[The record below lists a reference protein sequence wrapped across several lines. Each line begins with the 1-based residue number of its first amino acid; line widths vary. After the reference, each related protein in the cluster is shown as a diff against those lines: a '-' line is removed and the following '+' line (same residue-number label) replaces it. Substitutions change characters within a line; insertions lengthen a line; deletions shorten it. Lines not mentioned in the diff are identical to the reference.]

1 MIPPCHALLV
11 QYPRILPCCTLPTQ
25 DSNLPIPCSRLIPP
39 CHVCPLPTPSLCHV
53 PPLQRQ
59 AEDVVT
65 VASKFK
71 QRYECRLPPAAI
83 RRQPNPEEEAQLY
96 NGSGVAELLRPMGAA
111 PCLVKTKDWWTYE
124 FCYGKHIQQ
133 YHMEESEIKGD
144 ILFLG
149 YYQSAFDWDDET
161 AKASKQHRLKRYH
174 SQSYVNGSRC
184 DLTGRAREAEVR
196 FLCEEGAGDYIARV
210 DEPQSCSYV
219 LTVHT
224 TRICHHP
231 FLRPPAGAAPQPI
244 LCQPALSPAQYVE
257 YVRAQVSDT
266 KRKVEEIS
274 EELKTLDTRLW
285 SERDAETPA
294 QPPEGTPVAH
304 GEAVPG
310 DEPDPAKEAA
320 FWERVREVTEKAGS
334 QQDSTRAEDPS
345 PKATSGQAADTR
357 KKIHFKVIR
366 SPGDLL
372 QFIEELKES
381 TKKAKEKAS
390 EEEEEAAAVVK
401 APPDPPVPEEP
412 PAGERERLEEE
423 EEDEEEDG
431 DLLGG
436 FEKELEAVL
445 LPREQMAQLKEE
457 VKTEMEKEFDNIINE
472 VEDELE
478 TEGLKGEFDRNQAS
492 KSLAS
497 TLNRLMDKLDG
508 GGPSPGGE
516 KEEEEGTGRKAS
528 PSPPADGRV
537 RVRVSRIGPSNTHQR
552 DPPRREMARDN
563 PQLHHIESEVRE
575 LLAKEGLRAEGEDA
589 GEARALYERVRILC
603 WVMTGP
609 GTLETKAR
617 HVRATWARHC
627 NVALFMS
634 SEPDERFPAIGLPV
648 REGRHQLY
656 WKTIRAFQYVYRH
669 HLDRAD
675 WFLKADD
682 DTFVVVANL
691 RWLLAGHP
699 PDRPIY
705 FGKRFKPFAKQG
717 YMSGGAGYVLSKEAL
732 RRFVTAFASG
742 TCTHTSAVEDLAM
755 GQCLEKVGV
764 EAGDSRDTWGR
775 ETFHPFPPESHLT
788 DKFSQSF
795 WYRSYCYY
803 PIVES
808 IKNTNRGAAVAGDAG
823 AEPGPTGTRS
833 PG

>member
-1 MIPPCHALLV
+1 
-11 QYPRILPCCTLPTQ
+11 
-25 DSNLPIPCSRLIPP
+25 
-39 CHVCPLPTPSLCHV
+39 
-53 PPLQRQ
+53 QRQ

-71 QRYECRLPPAAI
+71 QRYECRLPPAAV
-83 RRQPNPEEEAQLY
+83 RHQPDPEEEAQLY
-96 NGSGVAELLRPMGAA
+96 NGSGVAELLRPMAAA

-133 YHMEESEIKGD
+133 YHVEESEIKGD
-144 ILFLG
+144 VLFLG
-149 YYQSAFDWDDET
+149 YYQSAFDWDDEM

-285 SERDAETPA
+285 SETEAETPT
-294 QPPEGTPVAH
+294 QPSEGAPA
-304 GEAVPG
+304 ARG
-310 DEPDPAKEAA
+310 DGKEAA
-320 FWERVREVTEKAGS
+320 FWDRMREVTAREGG
-334 QQDSTRAEDPS
+334 QQDSTKVEEPT
-345 PKATSGQAADTR
+345 PKAAGSQATDLR
-357 KKIHFKVIR
+357 KKIRFKVIR

-381 TKKAKEKAS
+381 SKKAKEKPS
-390 EEEEEAAAVVK
+390 EDEEEEEATTAAVK
-401 APPDPPVPEEP
+401 APPDPPIAEEP
-412 PAGERERLEEE
+412 PAAEKERPEEE

-478 TEGLKGEFDRNQAS
+478 TEGLKGEFDRNRAS

-497 TLNRLMDKLDG
+497 TLNRLMDRLDG
-508 GGPSPGGE
+508 GSPSPRKGN
-516 KEEEEGTGRKAS
+516 KEEEDEEVARRKSS
-528 PSPPADGRV
+528 PSPPGDGRV
-537 RVRVSRIGPSNTHQR
+537 RVRVSRIGASGQR
-552 DPPRREMARDN
+552 QPEPPQREMGRDN
-563 PQLHHIESEVRE
+563 PQLQHIESEVRE
-575 LLAKEGLRAEGEDA
+575 LLAKEGLRAEGKIEIKIMTAGGGDED
-589 GEARALYERVRILC
+589 EARWLSEEDTKNLKEIFFNILIQGTEE
-603 WVMTGP
+603 VQKEQRRQQ
-609 GTLETKAR
+609 TLED
-617 HVRATWARHC
+617 
-627 NVALFMS
+627 N
-634 SEPDERFPAIGLPV
+634 
-648 REGRHQLY
+648 Y
-656 WKTIRAFQYVYRH
+656 
-669 HLDRAD
+669 
-675 WFLKADD
+675 
-682 DTFVVVANL
+682 
-691 RWLLAGHP
+691 
-699 PDRPIY
+699 
-705 FGKRFKPFAKQG
+705 
-717 YMSGGAGYVLSKEAL
+717 
-732 RRFVTAFASG
+732 RFV
-742 TCTHTSAVEDLAM
+742 
-755 GQCLEKVGV
+755 
-764 EAGDSRDTWGR
+764 WG
-775 ETFHPFPPESHLT
+775 
-788 DKFSQSF
+788 
-795 WYRSYCYY
+795 
-803 PIVES
+803 
-808 IKNTNRGAAVAGDAG
+808 
-823 AEPGPTGTRS
+823 
-833 PG
+833 

>member
-1 MIPPCHALLV
+1 
-11 QYPRILPCCTLPTQ
+11 
-25 DSNLPIPCSRLIPP
+25 
-39 CHVCPLPTPSLCHV
+39 
-53 PPLQRQ
+53 
-59 AEDVVT
+59 
-65 VASKFK
+65 
-71 QRYECRLPPAAI
+71 
-83 RRQPNPEEEAQLY
+83 
-96 NGSGVAELLRPMGAA
+96 
-111 PCLVKTKDWWTYE
+111 PCLYQTKDWWTYE

-133 YHMEESEIKGD
+133 YHVEESEIKGD
-144 ILFLG
+144 VLFLG

-285 SERDAETPA
+285 SERDAETPV
-294 QPPEGTPVAH
+294 QPPEGA
-304 GEAVPG
+304 
-310 DEPDPAKEAA
+310 
-320 FWERVREVTEKAGS
+320 AGS
-334 QQDSTRAEDPS
+334 RAAGESPEGWPAAATPCPPACAAGLRCPHPS
-345 PKATSGQAADTR
+345 RLSLGGCLVDMR

-390 EEEEEAAAVVK
+390 EEEEEAAAAAK
-401 APPDPPVPEEP
+401 APPDPPIPEEP
-412 PAGERERLEEE
+412 RAGERERQEEE
-423 EEDEEEDG
+423 EDDEEEDG

-457 VKTEMEKEFDNIINE
+457 VKTEMEKEFDNIISE
-472 VEDELE
+472 VGDHAGDPLAGLGTPLDPPCHLQVEDELE

-508 GGPSPGGE
+508 GGPGPGGE
-516 KEEEEGTGRKAS
+516 KEEEEGAGEKAS
-528 PSPPADGRV
+528 PDPLADGRV
-537 RVRVSRIGPSNTHQR
+537 RVRVSRIGPGSAQQR
-552 DPPRREMARDN
+552 EPPRQEMGRDN

-575 LLAKEGLRAEGEDA
+575 LLAKEGLRAEGKIEIKI
-589 GEARALYERVRILC
+589 V
-603 WVMTGP
+603 T
-609 GTLETKAR
+609 T
-617 HVRATWARHC
+617 
-627 NVALFMS
+627 
-634 SEPDERFPAIGLPV
+634 
-648 REGRHQLY
+648 
-656 WKTIRAFQYVYRH
+656 
-669 HLDRAD
+669 
-675 WFLKADD
+675 
-682 DTFVVVANL
+682 
-691 RWLLAGHP
+691 
-699 PDRPIY
+699 
-705 FGKRFKPFAKQG
+705 
-717 YMSGGAGYVLSKEAL
+717 GAGDEDDAHWLSEEDTKSLKEIFFNILVSGTEEAQKERRRQQAL
-732 RRFVTAFASG
+732 EDNYRFVWG
-742 TCTHTSAVEDLAM
+742 GRDEP
-755 GQCLEKVGV
+755 QPP
-764 EAGDSRDTWGR
+764 GDSEDPD
-775 ETFHPFPPESHLT
+775 F
-788 DKFSQSF
+788 
-795 WYRSYCYY
+795 
-803 PIVES
+803 
-808 IKNTNRGAAVAGDAG
+808 
-823 AEPGPTGTRS
+823 
-833 PG
+833 

>member
-1 MIPPCHALLV
+1 MAARRGPGPGPGPALLV
-11 QYPRILPCCTLPTQ
+11 VVLALAVLGPGR
-25 DSNLPIPCSRLIPP
+25 
-39 CHVCPLPTPSLCHV
+39 PLPAARAALNLQELSELKYGLEILAEPVLAG
-53 PPLQRQ
+53 QRQ

-71 QRYECRLPPAAI
+71 QRYECRLPPAAV
-83 RRQPNPEEEAQLY
+83 RRQPDPEEEAQLY
-96 NGSGVAELLRPMGAA
+96 NGSGVTELLRPMAAA

-133 YHMEESEIKGD
+133 YHVEESEIKGD
-144 ILFLG
+144 VLFLG

-231 FLRPPAGAAPQPI
+231 FLRPPASATPQPI
-244 LCQPALSPAQYVE
+244 RCQPALSPAQYVQ

-285 SERDAETPA
+285 SERDTETPP
-294 QPPEGTPVAH
+294 QPPEGAPAAH
-304 GEAVPG
+304 GTRG
-310 DEPDPAKEAA
+310 DEPDPAKDAA
-320 FWERVREVTEKAGS
+320 SQERVHEVTDKTGG
-334 QQDSTRAEDPS
+334 QQDSASAQEPS
-345 PKATSGQAADTR
+345 PKAAGGQAADLR

-381 TKKAKEKAS
+381 TKKAKEKVS
-390 EEEEEAAAVVK
+390 EEEEEAAAK
-401 APPDPPVPEEP
+401 APADPPVPEEP
-412 PAGERERLEEE
+412 PAGERERPEEE

-478 TEGLKGEFDRNQAS
+478 TEGLKGEFDRNRAS

-508 GGPSPGGE
+508 GDPSPGGE
-516 KEEEEGTGRKAS
+516 KEEEEGAGRKGS

-537 RVRVSRIGPSNTHQR
+537 RVRVSRMGPGSGRQR
-552 DPPRREMARDN
+552 DPPRQEMGRDN
-563 PQLHHIESEVRE
+563 PQLQHMESEVRE
-575 LLAKEGLRAEGEDA
+575 LLAKEGLRAEGKIEIKIVTTGGGDEDE
-589 GEARALYERVRILC
+589 GHWLSEEDTRNLKEIFFNILIQGTEEAQKERRRQQALEDNY
-603 WVMTGP
+603 
-609 GTLETKAR
+609 
-617 HVRATWARHC
+617 
-627 NVALFMS
+627 
-634 SEPDERFPAIGLPV
+634 
-648 REGRHQLY
+648 
-656 WKTIRAFQYVYRH
+656 
-669 HLDRAD
+669 
-675 WFLKADD
+675 
-682 DTFVVVANL
+682 
-691 RWLLAGHP
+691 
-699 PDRPIY
+699 
-705 FGKRFKPFAKQG
+705 
-717 YMSGGAGYVLSKEAL
+717 
-732 RRFVTAFASG
+732 RFVWG
-742 TCTHTSAVEDLAM
+742 GREDPPPP
-755 GQCLEKVGV
+755 
-764 EAGDSRDTWGR
+764 GDSEDPD
-775 ETFHPFPPESHLT
+775 F
-788 DKFSQSF
+788 
-795 WYRSYCYY
+795 
-803 PIVES
+803 
-808 IKNTNRGAAVAGDAG
+808 
-823 AEPGPTGTRS
+823 
-833 PG
+833 

>member
-1 MIPPCHALLV
+1 MAVRLGPVPVPVPVPVLLALLALLGPLRGARAALNL
-11 QYPRILPCCTLPTQ
+11 QELSELKYGLEILAEPVLAG
-25 DSNLPIPCSRLIPP
+25 
-39 CHVCPLPTPSLCHV
+39 
-53 PPLQRQ
+53 QRQ
-59 AEDVVT
+59 TEGVVT

-71 QRYECRLPPAAI
+71 QRYECRLPPAAV
-83 RRQPNPEEEAQLY
+83 RRQPDPEEEAQLY
-96 NGSGVAELLRPMGAA
+96 NGSGVAELLRPMAAA

-133 YHMEESEIKGD
+133 YHVEESEIKGD
-144 ILFLG
+144 VLFLG

-184 DLTGRAREAEVR
+184 DLTGQAREAEVR
-196 FLCEEGAGDYIARV
+196 FLCEEGAVDYIARV

-285 SERDAETPA
+285 SERDAEAPA
-294 QPPEGTPVAH
+294 QPPAGTPAAR
-304 GEAVPG
+304 GDAAPG
-310 DEPDPAKEAA
+310 DELDPAKEAA
-320 FWERVREVTEKAGS
+320 FWDRAREVTVKAGG
-334 QQDSTRAEDPS
+334 QQDSARAEELS
-345 PKATSGQAADTR
+345 PKAAGSRAADTR

-381 TKKAKEKAS
+381 TKKAKEKVS
-390 EEEEEAAAVVK
+390 EEEEEDTAAK
-401 APPDPPVPEEP
+401 APPEPPVPEEP

-508 GGPSPGGE
+508 GGPGPGVE
-516 KEEEEGTGRKAS
+516 KEEEEGAGRKVT
-528 PSPPADGRV
+528 PSPPAADGRV
-537 RVRVSRIGPSNTHQR
+537 RVRVSRIGPGSARQR
-552 DPPRREMARDN
+552 DPPPQEMGQDN
-563 PQLHHIESEVRE
+563 PQLQHIESEVRE
-575 LLAKEGLRAEGEDA
+575 LLAKEGLRAEGKIEIKIVTTGGGDEDDA
-589 GEARALYERVRILC
+589 HWLSEEDTKNLKEIFFNILIQGTEEAQKERRRQQALEDNY
-603 WVMTGP
+603 
-609 GTLETKAR
+609 
-617 HVRATWARHC
+617 
-627 NVALFMS
+627 
-634 SEPDERFPAIGLPV
+634 
-648 REGRHQLY
+648 
-656 WKTIRAFQYVYRH
+656 
-669 HLDRAD
+669 
-675 WFLKADD
+675 
-682 DTFVVVANL
+682 
-691 RWLLAGHP
+691 
-699 PDRPIY
+699 
-705 FGKRFKPFAKQG
+705 
-717 YMSGGAGYVLSKEAL
+717 
-732 RRFVTAFASG
+732 RFVWG
-742 TCTHTSAVEDLAM
+742 GRD
-755 GQCLEKVGV
+755 QPQPP
-764 EAGDSRDTWGR
+764 GDSEDPD
-775 ETFHPFPPESHLT
+775 F
-788 DKFSQSF
+788 
-795 WYRSYCYY
+795 
-803 PIVES
+803 
-808 IKNTNRGAAVAGDAG
+808 
-823 AEPGPTGTRS
+823 
-833 PG
+833 

>member
-1 MIPPCHALLV
+1 MPLALLAT
-11 QYPRILPCCTLPTQ
+11 R
-25 DSNLPIPCSRLIPP
+25 
-39 CHVCPLPTPSLCHV
+39 
-53 PPLQRQ
+53 RQ
-59 AEDVVT
+59 TEDVVT

-83 RRQPNPEEEAQLY
+83 RRQPDPEEEAQLY

-133 YHMEESEIKGD
+133 YHVEESEIKGD
-144 ILFLG
+144 VLFLG

-219 LTVHT
+219 LTIHT

-285 SERDAETPA
+285 SERDAETLA
-294 QPPEGTPVAH
+294 QPPEGVPAAR
-304 GEAVPG
+304 GDAAPG

-320 FWERVREVTEKAGS
+320 FWERVREVTGKAGG
-334 QQDSTRAEDPS
+334 QQDSARAEEPS
-345 PKATSGQAADTR
+345 PKAAGGRAADTR

-366 SPGDLL
+366 SPEDLL

-390 EEEEEAAAVVK
+390 EEEEEAAAK
-401 APPDPPVPEEP
+401 APPDPPVPEEL
-412 PAGERERLEEE
+412 PAGERERPEEE
-423 EEDEEEDG
+423 EEEEEEDG

-508 GGPSPGGE
+508 PGGE
-516 KEEEEGTGRKAS
+516 KEEEEGAGRKAS
-528 PSPPADGRV
+528 PDPPADGRV
-537 RVRVSRIGPSNTHQR
+537 RVRVSRIGPGSGRQR
-552 DPPRREMARDN
+552 EPPRREMGREN

-575 LLAKEGLRAEGEDA
+575 LLAKEGLRAEVSPPSMPVVSPFVA
-589 GEARALYERVRILC
+589 VVTFPRV
-603 WVMTGP
+603 
-609 GTLETKAR
+609 
-617 HVRATWARHC
+617 ATVSPHAWPVSPHAWP
-627 NVALFMS
+627 LFPHAKPQWPRS
-634 SEPDERFPAIGLPV
+634 PV
-648 REGRHQLY
+648 RGR
-656 WKTIRAFQYVYRH
+656 
-669 HLDRAD
+669 D
-675 WFLKADD
+675 
-682 DTFVVVANL
+682 
-691 RWLLAGHP
+691 
-699 PDRPIY
+699 PI
-705 FGKRFKPFAKQG
+705 
-717 YMSGGAGYVLSKEAL
+717 
-732 RRFVTAFASG
+732 VTAVVPPK
-742 TCTHTSAVEDLAM
+742 HAV
-755 GQCLEKVGV
+755 KVPQ
-764 EAGDSRDTWGR
+764 AW
-775 ETFHPFPPESHLT
+775 P
-788 DKFSQSF
+788 
-795 WYRSYCYY
+795 W
-803 PIVES
+803 
-808 IKNTNRGAAVAGDAG
+808 
-823 AEPGPTGTRS
+823 S
-833 PG
+833 P